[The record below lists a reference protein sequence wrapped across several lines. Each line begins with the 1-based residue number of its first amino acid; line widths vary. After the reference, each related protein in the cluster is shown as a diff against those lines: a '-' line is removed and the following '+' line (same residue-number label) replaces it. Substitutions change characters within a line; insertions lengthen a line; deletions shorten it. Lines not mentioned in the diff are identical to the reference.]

1 MGANVPESHVTTVEA
16 GKKIKFSYFASIKEQ
31 RNEAWAQ
38 QQQSLLGFK
47 IKKHG
52 FNDFKETPNE
62 INGFHNFEW
71 WCWKET
77 TDHLKNQ
84 LGDKLESHEEVEE
97 VTMA

>member
-1 MGANVPESHVTTVEA
+1 MGANIAAAISITISGSKVRFEYLA
-16 GKKIKFSYFASIKEQ
+16 NIKEQ

-38 QQQSLLGFK
+38 QQQSLLGYK
-47 IKKHG
+47 IRKHG
-52 FNDFKETPNE
+52 FNDFKKLPMTSTQV
-62 INGFHNFEW
+62 FKW
-71 WCWKET
+71 WCYKET